1 MLSRSPCFVKQLVIF
16 ALSFFFLSTGVL
28 AQLASSP
35 TSNRPQMQTASL
47 DAAIAPYVEEA
58 RKSYPTA
65 KTRFLHGLPSDQAF
79 FVTVQLKDAAGRSE
93 RVFLQV
99 AEIRGATVFGTIA
112 NEVVLVEGFKAGQ
125 RYSVDESAILDWLIA
140 KPDGSEEGNF
150 VGKFLDTYRP

>member
-1 MLSRSPCFVKQLVIF
+1 MLSRSSCFVRQLVIF
-16 ALSFFFLSTGVL
+16 SLSFFFLSAGVL

-35 TSNRPQMQTASL
+35 TSDRPQMPAVSL

-65 KTRFLHGLPSDQAF
+65 KARFLHGLPSDQTF
-79 FVTVQLKDAAGRSE
+79 FVTVQLKDAAGHSE
-93 RVFLQV
+93 RVFLRV
-99 AEIRGATVFGTIA
+99 AEVQGTTVFGTIA

-125 RYSVDESAILDWLIA
+125 RYSVDESEILDWLIA

-150 VGKFLDTYRP
+150 VGKFLDAHGH